1 MALSFDELLNLA
13 VRKGPHEFEIR
24 ALGGKKI
31 YVREPSSADVDAW
44 RMHCSRH
51 QSGDAPLAAKL
62 VQLLLCD
69 EEGEQIVPQT
79 AEALA
84 KLADGDPKTIDEI
97 AKHCLPLVNE
107 PSEDDLENEKKV

>member
-1 MALSFDELLNLA
+1 MSLSFDELLDLA
-13 VRKGPHEFEIR
+13 VRKGPHEYEVK

-31 YVREPSSADVDAW
+31 YVRDPSSADVDAW

-62 VQLLLCD
+62 VQLLLSD
-69 EEGEQIVPQT
+69 ESGERIVPQT
-79 AEALA
+79 DEALA
-84 KLADGDPKTIDEI
+84 KLADGDPRAIDEI
-97 AKHCLPLVNE
+97 AKFCLPLVNE